1 MNRFKMTGSANSMVH
16 GCIGQLEPTNY
27 FGYSG
32 EFEKL
37 SRKADKAQN
46 IPNTPNRGMK
56 PKA

>member
-16 GCIGQLEPTNY
+16 GFTSNLETKTNY
-27 FGYSG
+27 FGYSE

-37 SRKADKAQN
+37 SRKADHAQRS
-46 IPNTPNRGMK
+46 IPKNRGMK